1 MALNKYK
8 AEKIYYSIKEVA
20 EILDVTTSA
29 LRVWEKNFD
38 EVHPRRTSTGI
49 RIYTKEDIDTI
60 AKIRDL
66 LKQRGMTINGAK
78 QMMKNNP
85 DQVHRSH
92 ELVTH
97 LRNIRDELQSLIDNL

>member
-49 RIYTKEDIDTI
+49 RIYT
-60 AKIRDL
+60 
-66 LKQRGMTINGAK
+66 
-78 QMMKNNP
+78 
-85 DQVHRSH
+85 
-92 ELVTH
+92 
-97 LRNIRDELQSLIDNL
+97 